1 MKISGLDRSKIPQL
15 ILQFVAKI
23 AREDGPLKQRKIA
36 TLTVLRKSPYFSHEN
51 IPFKLIRTFIKLLA
65 KQVILIT

>member
-23 AREDGPLKQRKIA
+23 AREDGPLK
-36 TLTVLRKSPYFSHEN
+36 
-51 IPFKLIRTFIKLLA
+51 KLL
-65 KQVILIT
+65 VIKRNLEPLNFKNLVKVSFRQKEAI